1 MKCRKCGRD
10 MRRQKTDD
18 RRFIYVCPVC
28 GTKVASSNSPEPPE
42 SEYEQAFNIVMG
54 KEEK

>member
-1 MKCRKCGRD
+1 MKCRKCGRE
-10 MRRQKTDD
+10 MRRQKTEN

-28 GTKVASSNSPEPPE
+28 HKVIKGTNDTTPE

-54 KEEK
+54 KEQND